1 VLHLAEYRL
10 GKIGELGMDIATYKL
25 VLLGGFAGVASGLLG
40 IGGGVIVVPALMLI
54 WHVAPRE
61 ASATSLVAM
70 LLPFTALSV
79 ASYYKSGVITPLMM
93 KSGAILGVAM
103 MIGGLAGSQLSM
115 EISQQMIKKIFG
127 VFLVLVAIR
136 MWI

>member
-1 VLHLAEYRL
+1 
-10 GKIGELGMDIATYKL
+10 MDIAAYKL
-25 VLLGGFAGVASGLLG
+25 ALLGGFAGVASGLLG

-70 LLPFTALSV
+70 LVPFTALSV
-79 ASYYKSGVITPLMM
+79 AHYYKSGVITPSMM
-93 KSGAILGVAM
+93 KSGAILGIAM
-103 MIGGLAGSQLSM
+103 MVGGLAGSQLSM
-115 EISQQMIKKIFG
+115 EVSQQMIKKIFG